1 MSLDEEI
8 GAVMMVGFRG
18 PLTDAVVADFQTHQY
33 GGLLI
38 VNQNR
43 NAASDQALSSTI
55 AQLRAVSRRR
65 LLAATDQ
72 EGGEVC
78 LAAASVPCAPMPVG
92 QATTTEMATALKRL
106 GFDVDLGPVS
116 DVCSDSSSVMWGRCY
131 GTDPASVASSVS
143 AVVDGIHAAG
153 MLSTSKHF
161 PGHGNTSV
169 SSETSLPRI
178 DESIATLQQRDWPPF
193 EAAIEH
199 ETDFVMIG
207 HLFYP
212 AIDAHRSADLS
223 PNTFTMLRDELKFG
237 GAIISDDMQMGAITA
252 STSTPEAAV
261 EFLLAGGDMVMIAH
275 DLTVADATFGAIK
288 SAVESGR
295 LPHRRLDEAV
305 AAMTHL
311 REG

>member
-18 PLTDAVVADFQTHQY
+18 PLTDAVVADFQAHQY

-43 NAASDQALSSTI
+43 NAISGEVLSSTI
-55 AQLRAVSRRR
+55 AQLRTISRRR

-78 LAAASVPCAPMPVG
+78 LEAASVPCAPMPVG
-92 QATTTEMATALKRL
+92 QATTTQMAGALKHL

-131 GTDPASVASSVS
+131 GTDPASVASSVG

-161 PGHGNTSV
+161 PGHGDTSV
-169 SSETSLPRI
+169 SSEASLPRI
-178 DESIATLQQRDWPPF
+178 DESIATLQRRNWPPF
-193 EAAIEH
+193 EAAIQH
-199 ETDFVMIG
+199 GTDFVMIG

-223 PNTFTMLRDELKFG
+223 PNTFAMLRDELKFG
-237 GAIISDDMQMGAITA
+237 GAIISDDMQMGAITS

-261 EFLLAGGDMVMIAH
+261 EFLAAGGDMVMVAH
-275 DLTVADATFGAIK
+275 DLSVADATYEAIK

-295 LPHRRLDEAV
+295 LPRQRLDDAV
-305 AAMTHL
+305 AALTRL
-311 REG
+311 SKG